1 MKLINFHLIIYNKII
16 IYNNI
21 YNKKNKIIYNIVF
34 II

>member
-1 MKLINFHLIIYNKII
+1 MKLINFHSIIYNKII

-21 YNKKNKIIYNIVF
+21 YNKKILIIYNIVF